1 MSAFICSDRHIA
13 TVVKAYTFYAG
24 ESEAFARDL
33 ANTLKR
39 ENIRSVNYRYNQRTR
54 FKPCALSDALP
65 VGAGE
70 GQYRAVDLL
79 QLASCIDYQSC
90 ERPNWENSLASRAL
104 QRITSHF
111 KELASHQPWY
121 QSNIWCI

>member
-24 ESEAFARDL
+24 ESEALARNL

-54 FKPCALSDALP
+54 FKPCVLSEAVP
-65 VGAGE
+65 VGSGE
-70 GQYRAVDLL
+70 GHYRAIDLL

-90 ERPNWENSLASRAL
+90 ERPDWEKSVACRAL

-111 KELASHQPWY
+111 KDLTSHQPWI
-121 QSNIWCI
+121 QSNVWSI